1 MNLLGFTAKSITLNR
16 QQTENP
22 ETVIRSKIQTEI
34 KKLVEQRKSE
44 AEIKETLNKVEEYKK
59 YEEFLEEW
67 IGNWIAKLNPKIRET
82 LKKITRQSNLT
93 FEDVKEEIKLKAP
106 DIYEL
111 YEKEIC
117 KRIEEMLK
125 VREAE
130 LKRIEEKKK
139 EQER

>member
-1 MNLLGFTAKSITLNR
+1 M
-16 QQTENP
+16 
-22 ETVIRSKIQTEI
+22 
-34 KKLVEQRKSE
+34 
-44 AEIKETLNKVEEYKK
+44 NKVEEYKK

-125 VREAE
+125 VRKAE

>member
-1 MNLLGFTAKSITLNR
+1 MKTFGYIAKSIALNK
-16 QQTENP
+16 QQKENP
-22 ETVIRSKIQTEI
+22 ETVIRYKIQKEI
-34 KKLVEQRKSE
+34 KTLVEQRKNES
-44 AEIKETLNKVEEYKK
+44 EIKENLNKVEEYKK
-59 YEEFLEEW
+59 YEEFFDGW
-67 IGNWIAKLNPKIRET
+67 IENWITKLNPKIRET

-93 FEDVKEEIKLKAP
+93 FEEIQEEIKLEAP

-117 KRIEEMLK
+117 KRIEEMLN